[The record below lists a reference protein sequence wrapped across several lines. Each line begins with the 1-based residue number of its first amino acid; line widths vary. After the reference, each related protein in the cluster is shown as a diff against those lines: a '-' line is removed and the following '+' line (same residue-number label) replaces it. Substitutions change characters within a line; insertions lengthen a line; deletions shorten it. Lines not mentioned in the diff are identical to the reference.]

1 MTKKTRQEKV
11 RTFMSDFYEEEKKA
25 EAEKEKKEKE
35 SYFQFDEKAAAEEA
49 MQVPPAPRSDG
60 LSITA
65 LVLSIVSVFCC
76 GMATAIPA
84 LICAI
89 IDRKKRGSFNSYS
102 LIALI
107 VSIISI
113 AISLMGLILY
123 VIAIVVAMAEMEGSG
138 GYDPYILLPILNGR
152 M

>member
-1 MTKKTRQEKV
+1 M
-11 RTFMSDFYEEEKKA
+11 
-25 EAEKEKKEKE
+25 
-35 SYFQFDEKAAAEEA
+35 
-49 MQVPPAPRSDG
+49 
-60 LSITA
+60 SITA

-76 GMATAIPA
+76 CWITAIPA

-89 IDRKKRGSFNSYS
+89 IDRKKRGSFNAYS

-113 AISLMGLILY
+113 FISLIGFITYM
-123 VIAIVVAMAEMEGSG
+123 IAIVAAMAEMEGG

>member
-1 MTKKTRQEKV
+1 
-11 RTFMSDFYEEEKKA
+11 MSDFYEEEKKA

-35 SYFQFDEKAAAEEA
+35 SYFQFDERAAAEEA
-49 MQVPPAPRSDG
+49 TLVTPAPRSDS

-65 LVLSIVSVFCC
+65 LVLSLVAVFCC

-113 AISLMGLILY
+113 AISLIGLIVY
-123 VIAIVVAMAEMEGSG
+123 VIAIVVAMAEMEGGG